1 MSEDPRVPLIQGAIR
16 AFNEEDVAALLEFI
30 HPEVKSRVSENLGN
44 PGVYSGIEGFGAM
57 MADWSEAW
65 SENTIELEDVE
76 LVNETTAF
84 VLTNQKTIGAGSGVP
99 LSFGT
104 VFVIEF
110 EGERAIRFE
119 IHPDRDSASA
129 SMAEW
134 PD

>member
-1 MSEDPRVPLIQGAIR
+1 MTNDPRIPLIEGAIR
-16 AFNEEDVAALLEFI
+16 AFNEEDAAALLEFI
-30 HPEVKSRVSENLGN
+30 HPDVKSRVSENLGN
-44 PGVYSGIEGFGAM
+44 PGSHSGIEGFGAM

-65 SENTIELEDVE
+65 SENTIDLEDVE

-84 VLTNQKTIGAGSGVP
+84 VHTNQKTIGAGSGEP

-104 VFVIEF
+104 VFVVDF

-129 SMAEW
+129 SMTEW